1 MNTPSA
7 PQPERPPAGGTSG
20 SADDD
25 VPPAPGQS
33 EPAIRPAAG
42 HTGRPD
48 PHEGSA
54 QAGDGE
60 DDDDEYEPL

>member
-33 EPAIRPAAG
+33 EPALGPDG
-42 HTGRPD
+42 GLTGRPD
-48 PHEGSA
+48 RHEGSA

-60 DDDDEYEPL
+60 DDDEYEPL